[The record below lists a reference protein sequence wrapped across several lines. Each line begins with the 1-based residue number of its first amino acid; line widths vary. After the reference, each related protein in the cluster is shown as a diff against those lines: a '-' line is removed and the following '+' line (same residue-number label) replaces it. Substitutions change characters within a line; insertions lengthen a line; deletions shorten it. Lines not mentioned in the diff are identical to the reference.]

1 MVRKRNFIIGI
12 GFLLII
18 LIFTSIPAFAIT
30 AEEVEQQVA
39 AQGKEVATGN
49 ILVWFL
55 CAVSFLKVSQKIDS
69 FMSSLGI
76 NVGKTGGSML
86 AEAMIAGRAV
96 SRGIGG
102 LTGAGGSGGFNNNRD
117 SSSLNPLSG
126 GLAGTV
132 GRMVTESAAVNVTGK
147 SESVTSEMARGI
159 YENSIKGGGDF
170 ATSVIS
176 KVTTGNI
183 AKNGSIKGNEA
194 SEAFRHYMGAN
205 QSAETSQNLQMNH
218 AADVDNQNPQ
228 TSCAAEADNQNL
240 SEQTEPFDN
249 FQTQNNDEFPYMF
262 DDTDIPIAENGME
275 GSEIYDSI
283 PVDGLNDLEQD
294 NYAPA
299 TIDSDFNSVP
309 DMENATA
316 LSESTSILNG
326 NSGELS
332 TNNQSPQESA
342 SIHSNAETNGTQ
354 IHQDLVSSE
363 LPIESS
369 IGVGESFD
377 DASNSREMSSNS
389 DWLSDSPIVS
399 NVQGVSETAN
409 IEPTSQYMADDIS
422 EPGSYQSSM
431 ADDISESGGYQSST
445 ADNISEPG
453 GYQSRT
459 NVLRE
464 GGGMTPNTVGN
475 SSIEQSTVSLND
487 MGNKIELQNNFKDVE
502 MGGGRITGTEISEKN
517 PSGIRFAMYHT
528 DQYSVPEDKFS
539 VIKAVDGSKWY
550 HQYAK
555 NVVVK
560 EPFMDA
566 KGKIQYDESI
576 QKKLPPAP
584 KRKDR
589 I

>member
-1 MVRKRNFIIGI
+1 MVLETVYIYGWQFYCQSTITIGSRWKMVRKRNFIIGI

-76 NVGKTGGSML
+76 NVGRTGGSML

-176 KVTTGNI
+176 KVATGNI

-218 AADVDNQNPQ
+218 AANADNQNPQ
-228 TSCAAEADNQNL
+228 PSYTAEADNQTL

-249 FQTQNNDEFPYMF
+249 FQTQNNDDFPYTF
-262 DDTDIPIAENGME
+262 DDNDIPIAESDME
-275 GSEIYDSI
+275 GSEIYGGI
-283 PVDGLNDLEQD
+283 PVDGLNDMEQD
-294 NYAPA
+294 NYESA
-299 TIDSDFNSVP
+299 IINSDFHSVT

-316 LSESTSILNG
+316 QAESTSILNG

-342 SIHSNAETNGTQ
+342 SIHSNAETNETQ

-377 DASNSREMSSNS
+377 DASNSREMSSNA

-422 EPGSYQSSM
+422 EPG
-431 ADDISESGGYQSST
+431 GYQSST
-445 ADNISEPG
+445 
-453 GYQSRT
+453 
-459 NVLRE
+459 NVLGE

-487 MGNKIELQNNFKDVE
+487 MGNKIELQNDFKDVE

-539 VIKAVDGSKWY
+539 VLKAVDGSKWY